1 MSNGK
6 EYEVK
11 GIINLFGLVFETE
24 RLSELYEN
32 AFRIVCNS
40 KRIDFQNYTKR
51 IDYDYISSLP
61 FVFSET
67 ENGIVVFSVSPK
79 RLSIAKPVSEIVEST
94 NDAFDVVE
102 IDEET
107 FNDALD
113 ALENKEKRRALVK
126 AALKNLPPFD
136 ERGN

>member
-11 GIINLFGLVFETE
+11 GVIDLFGVIFETSD
-24 RLSELYEN
+24 LPELYEK
-32 AFRIVCNS
+32 AFRVVRRS
-40 KRIDFQNYTKR
+40 KR

-67 ENGIVVFSVSPK
+67 EKGIVVFSVNRGK
-79 RLSIAKPVSEIVEST
+79 LSIARPISEIVEST
-94 NDAFDVVE
+94 NDDFDVVE

-107 FNDALD
+107 FNDI
-113 ALENKEKRRALVK
+113 
-126 AALKNLPPFD
+126 F
-136 ERGN
+136 